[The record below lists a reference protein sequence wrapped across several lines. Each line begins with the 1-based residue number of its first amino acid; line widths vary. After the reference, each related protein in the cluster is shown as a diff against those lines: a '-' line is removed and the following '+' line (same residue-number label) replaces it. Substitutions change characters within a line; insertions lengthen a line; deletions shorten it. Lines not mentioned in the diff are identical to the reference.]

1 MNYFGFYPSIPWD
14 MNFSTSESKKC
25 SEDFHNIFVGRGKI
39 DFLGKIF
46 TYDLYPVKWNKENL
60 NYFYFLAREIPL
72 NLKIDY
78 YHFDHEWHTVTPPFW
93 IWINANE
100 WTNYFP
106 ALCMDER
113 MRSPH
118 KHTQA
123 SRRVLF
129 PISYTVPNKLN
140 FTM

>member
-1 MNYFGFYPSIPWD
+1 MQWLPKKVQILN
-14 MNFSTSESKKC
+14 NFQLLKVKNAVKIFTIFSSAGEKK
-25 SEDFHNIFVGRGKI
+25 

-93 IWINANE
+93 IWINANKQ
-100 WTNYFP
+100 TNYFP

-129 PISYTVPNKLN
+129 LISYTVPNKLN

>member
-1 MNYFGFYPSIPWD
+1 MQWLPKKVQILN
-14 MNFSTSESKKC
+14 NFRLLKVK
-25 SEDFHNIFVGRGKI
+25 NAVKIFTIFSSAGEKI

-100 WTNYFP
+100 QNNYFP

-113 MRSPH
+113 TRSPH